1 VNLIERLN
9 QIAEHDWRV
18 SLLGHASDTAVE
30 AVARIAELE
39 AEAASHRQLEEMI
52 LQAKAARIADLEAE
66 RDQAERERFRFGAL
80 NKGLSNRIAELE
92 AETSR
97 LKAENAFAGSLTLA
111 NQNRVAEL
119 EAEVRS
125 LNIAL
130 ADTISGKNHDIAELE
145 AERDK
150 WKAAAEAHFT
160 KSVL

>member
-80 NKGLSNRIAELE
+80 NKAELE

-97 LKAENAFAGSLTLA
+97 LKAENHFAGSLTLA